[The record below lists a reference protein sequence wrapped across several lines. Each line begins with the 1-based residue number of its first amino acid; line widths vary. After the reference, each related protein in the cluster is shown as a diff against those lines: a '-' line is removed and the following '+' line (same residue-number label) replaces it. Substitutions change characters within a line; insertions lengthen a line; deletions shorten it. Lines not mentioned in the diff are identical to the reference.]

1 MCCIQFRCSQRML
14 TQPSIWLRFN
24 PMALLLSCGYWEFPK
39 KNNSHVVDEK
49 YFFMGPC
56 IPSKILKRGY
66 MAEDDLTFCQVFI
79 IKQKLNFSTLKS

>member
-1 MCCIQFRCSQRML
+1 MFSEDADSTINLVEIQSNGTTLVMWIL
-14 TQPSIWLRFN
+14 GVSK
-24 PMALLLSCGYWEFPK
+24 K

-66 MAEDDLTFCQVFI
+66 MAEDDLNFCQVFI